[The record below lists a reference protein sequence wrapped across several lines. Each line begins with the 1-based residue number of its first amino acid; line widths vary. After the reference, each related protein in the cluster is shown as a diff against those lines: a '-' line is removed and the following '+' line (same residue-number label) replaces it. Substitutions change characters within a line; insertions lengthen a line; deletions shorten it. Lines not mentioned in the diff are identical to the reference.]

1 MGLGQRHAGGTGR
14 SEVVVIRIQALTLTL
29 DEAVR
34 PLSALAAK
42 ALNVKESDISEVR
55 QVKRSVDARDK
66 GRIHLLVTL
75 DAETK
80 RPLKRL
86 PKNCAPAPEPDP
98 WTEKECPHPPAHPP
112 VVVGLGPCGLFAALT
127 LAMRGLQPVVLERGK
142 CVEERKRDVERFFAG
157 GALEENS
164 NVQFGE
170 GGAGAFSDGKLN
182 TGTRDRRLKWVL
194 ETFARFGAPEEIL
207 YEAKPHVGTDRL
219 GKVVSGIRNEI
230 IRLGGQVR
238 FETPLTGLSVEDGR
252 VTGCVTPCGTIET
265 EHVILALGHS
275 ARDSFLML
283 KELGVLMER
292 KPFSIGARLEHSQ
305 AWLDR
310 AQYGAQAGHPAL
322 GRADYKLSCR
332 APSGRGVYSFC
343 MCPGGQVIAAA
354 SEKGGV
360 VTNGM
365 SAFLRDQPNCNS
377 ALLVDVRTDDFPG
390 EAGVLAGME
399 FQRRW
404 ERAAFELGGACYRA
418 PAQLLGDFL
427 QNVKSSGAGKVQPSY
442 RPGVCWT
449 RLDEALPGFA
459 ARDLRFALAEFDRRI
474 RGFAAPD
481 AVFTGVETRSSSPV
495 RILRDG
501 QSCASSIL
509 GLYPA
514 GEGAGYAG
522 GISSAAVDGIRVGE
536 AVLSEEGA

>member
-1 MGLGQRHAGGTGR
+1 M
-14 SEVVVIRIQALTLTL
+14 IRIQALTLSL

-42 ALNVKESDISEVR
+42 ALGVKESDILEVR

-66 GRIHLLVTL
+66 GRIRLLVTL

-80 RPLKRL
+80 QPLKRL

-98 WTEKECPHPPAHPP
+98 WTEKECAHPPAHPP

-127 LAMRGLQPVVLERGK
+127 LAMRGLRPVVLERGK
-142 CVEERKRDVERFFAG
+142 CVEERRRDVERFFAG
-157 GALEENS
+157 AALDENS

-230 IRLGGQVR
+230 LRLGGQVR
-238 FETPLTGLSVEDGR
+238 FETPLTGLNVEDGR
-252 VTGCVTPCGTIET
+252 VSGCVTPEGVIPA

-275 ARDSFLML
+275 ARDSFQML
-283 KELGVLMER
+283 KALGVIMER

-310 AQYGAQAGHPAL
+310 AQYGAHAGHPAL

-377 ALLVDVRTDDFPG
+377 ALLVDVRTDDFPA

-404 ERAAFELGGACYRA
+404 ERAAFELGGASYRA

-427 QNVKSSGAGKVQPSY
+427 QNVKSSGEGSVQPSY

-459 ARDLRFALAEFDRRI
+459 ARDLRYALPEFDRRI

-501 QSCASSIL
+501 ESCVCSIA

-536 AVLSEEGA
+536 AVLKEEDA